1 MYVLFCLCAIRRGFR
16 RNLDGAVEEVIT
28 QTPSR
33 PGRALSLT
41 VSPSSSFPPS
51 VLNYRMCLHLR
62 SGECAVVTV
71 GVSSGVSAQHL

>member
-1 MYVLFCLCAIRRGFR
+1 MYVLFCLRVIRRGFR
-16 RNLDGAVEEVIT
+16 RNLTGAVEEVIT

-51 VLNYRMCLHLR
+51 VLNYSARLHLR
-62 SGECAVVTV
+62 SGDCAVVMVLAVT
-71 GVSSGVSAQHL
+71 AQHL